1 LFSDNYIFYGGQMG
15 QVGIIDIRKPKCQIW
30 SPSQQIHMGKISGI
44 LKMNDRVITC
54 DNKGVICEWRN

>member
-1 LFSDNYIFYGGQMG
+1 MG
-15 QVGIIDIRKPKCQIW
+15 QVGIIDIRKPRCQIW